1 MLLMQINKIEWTR
14 KKVAKIQNN
23 QMKINNKKL
32 FKTMKLNKFRI
43 NKKMNSRFQ
52 IRLKYFSLV
61 KYNLNQ
67 HKN

>member
-32 FKTMKLNKFRI
+32 FKTMKLNKFSI

>member
-14 KKVAKIQNN
+14 KKGAKIQNN
-23 QMKINNKKL
+23 QMKINNKKF